1 MTRRTFITPFDAFV
15 ASPIPGPHQSGPHQ
29 IASRNQR
36 SGSFVVAC
44 LVAKSKLRHGST
56 GLGR

>member
-1 MTRRTFITPFDAFV
+1 VKRRAFITPFDALV